1 MGGEQYWYATHS
13 LPSLWGQGHVRTQVF
28 PLTGGGSMGTLAWER
43 WSTLSAWMT
52 LIWWV
57 PMPGVARGTA
67 LGAECSQCVCPET
80 VSCSDSHV
88 YTLLLL
94 GNH

>member
-1 MGGEQYWYATHS
+1 
-13 LPSLWGQGHVRTQVF
+13 
-28 PLTGGGSMGTLAWER
+28 
-43 WSTLSAWMT
+43 
-52 LIWWV
+52 
-57 PMPGVARGTA
+57 MPGVARGTA